1 MILAYQKNNV
11 KASLSK
17 ILLITGSNIGM
28 DQKAI
33 GLDLVIV
40 GNVIEKTQLESS
52 LYISVASITG
62 LTTLVYIYSV
72 VVGER
77 GSCF

>member
-1 MILAYQKNNV
+1 
-11 KASLSK
+11 
-17 ILLITGSNIGM
+17 M

-33 GLDLVIV
+33 GVDLVIV